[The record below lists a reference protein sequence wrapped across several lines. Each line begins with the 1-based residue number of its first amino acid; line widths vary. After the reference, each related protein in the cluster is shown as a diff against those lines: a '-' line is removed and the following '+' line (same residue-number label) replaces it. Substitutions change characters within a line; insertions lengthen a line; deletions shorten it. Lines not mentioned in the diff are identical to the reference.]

1 MNNIRVGWLSFSSAF
16 ERDYMDKLALLG
28 CDTICL
34 ADDNPRQI
42 TCLILHSDDRHRI
55 KNRILLEFRKISP
68 NIPAIIMSDVPS
80 IGRADMIQQGIDDV
94 VSPNIHIMELYA
106 RLFSLHQRYDT
117 SRYLKQVGQ
126 YMINYWERI
135 ISFHNIEIP
144 LKPREFLL
152 FEYLLRQS
160 PNPISRS
167 ELLVQ
172 LWKLRHEPGT
182 NSVEVHIWRLR
193 HTLEEY
199 IPHAPEIITLRGKGY
214 TIADPVRSK
223 KSKAAA
229 MV

>member
-1 MNNIRVGWLSFSSAF
+1 MNNIMVGWLSFSAEF
-16 ERDYMDKLALLG
+16 QQAYIGKLSLLG

-34 ADDNPRQI
+34 TDSNPHQL
-42 TCLILHSDDRHRI
+42 TCLILHNDDALKI
-55 KNRILLEFRKISP
+55 KNRILIEFRKILP
-68 NIPAIIMSDVPS
+68 NIPAIIMSDASS
-80 IGRADMIQQGIDDV
+80 ICRAEMIQQGIDDV
-94 VSPNIHIMELYA
+94 VSPNIHIIELYA

-135 ISFHNIEIP
+135 ISFNGTEIP

-152 FEYLLRQS
+152 FEYLLSQS
-160 PNPISRS
+160 PKPISRS

-172 LWKLRHEPGT
+172 LWKVRHEPGT

-193 HTLEEY
+193 RTLEEY
-199 IPHAPEIITLRGKGY
+199 TPDAPKIITLRGKGY
-214 TIADPVRSK
+214 TIASHDKTKRPIATS
-223 KSKAAA
+223 